1 MKQRV
6 LFLCTGNS
14 ARSQMAEALLRNIAG
29 DRYAT
34 FSAGTAPA
42 GLNPLAVAVMKE
54 LDIDISNQQSK
65 RVERFIGESFDYVV
79 TVCDRAKESCPT
91 FPSAR
96 RLVHWTFDDPAAA
109 TGSEE
114 DRLLFFRRV
123 RDEIKD
129 HLRQFV
135 IEEKSKN
142 VKREA

>member
-14 ARSQMAEALLRNIAG
+14 ARSQMAEALLRSIAN

-34 FSAGTAPA
+34 FSAGTAPV
-42 GLNPLAVAVMKE
+42 GLNPLALAVMKE
-54 LDIDISNQQSK
+54 LGIEISHQQSK
-65 RVERFIGESFDYVV
+65 SVDQFVGESFDYVV

-96 RLVHWTFDDPAAA
+96 RLLHWTFEDPAAA

-114 DRLLFFRRV
+114 ARLLIIRRV
-123 RDEIKD
+123 RDDIMD
-129 HLRQFV
+129 HLRKFV
-135 IEEKSKN
+135 IEN
-142 VKREA
+142 Q

>member
-29 DRYAT
+29 DRYVT
-34 FSAGTAPA
+34 FSAGTAPV

-54 LDIDISNQQSK
+54 LGIDISHQQPK
-65 RVERFIGESFDYVV
+65 RVDQFIGVSFDYVV

-96 RLVHWTFDDPAAA
+96 RVVHWSFEDPAAA

-114 DRLLFFRRV
+114 NRLLFFRRV

-129 HLRQFV
+129 CLRQFV
-135 IEEKSKN
+135 IEEKSQD
-142 VKREA
+142 VKRDA